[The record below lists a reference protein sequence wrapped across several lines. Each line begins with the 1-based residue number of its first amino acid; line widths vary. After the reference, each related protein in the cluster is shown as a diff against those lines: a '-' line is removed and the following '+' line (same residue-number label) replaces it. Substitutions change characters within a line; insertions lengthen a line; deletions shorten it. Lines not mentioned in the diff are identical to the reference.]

1 MRINP
6 NDFYV
11 IEVNGEIVIPDCFDF
26 VMDYWTAEAVQVF
39 IQAINPKL
47 EVTIQEAY
55 LTDLDEPIGGG
66 EDD

>member
-6 NDFYV
+6 HDFYV
-11 IEVNGEIVIPDCFDF
+11 IAVNDEVVIPDDFDY
-26 VMDYWTAEAVQVF
+26 VMDYWIAEAVQVF
-39 IQAINPKL
+39 IQAVNPKL
-47 EVTIQEAY
+47 EVTIQKVY

>member
-11 IEVNGEIVIPDCFDF
+11 IAVNDEVVIPDDFDF
-26 VMDYWTAEAVQVF
+26 VMDYWIAEAVQVF
-39 IQAINPKL
+39 IQAVNPKL
-47 EVTIQEAY
+47 DVTIQKAY